1 MKRYVAYCRAKC
13 KPRLSASAAGVL
25 KDHYVT
31 IRQDLVGAG
40 REDNDP
46 DAPPPAI
53 PITVRQL
60 EAIVRLSE
68 ALAKMRLLDEVHDE
82 QVRGQPPTPL
92 PLLLPPP
99 LLILAL
105 VDWLR
110 LPTALICPGCQMLLH
125 TAVAPQLLPLPGDH
139 YGLRVCHRSSGP
151 RGDPSVPG
159 LNPRL
164 LQVRDDRRVDG
175 LH

>member
-31 IRQDLVGAG
+31 IRQNLVGAG

-68 ALAKMRLLDEVHDE
+68 ALAKMRLLEEVHDE
-82 QVRGQPPTPL
+82 QVRHQ
-92 PLLLPPP
+92 PLLFRTSTAAAAAGAAGGGAGAAAV
-99 LLILAL
+99 LL
-105 VDWLR
+105 LR
-110 LPTALICPGCQMLLH
+110 L
-125 TAVAPQLLPLPGDH
+125 
-139 YGLRVCHRSSGP
+139 
-151 RGDPSVPG
+151 
-159 LNPRL
+159 
-164 LQVRDDRRVDG
+164 
-175 LH
+175 